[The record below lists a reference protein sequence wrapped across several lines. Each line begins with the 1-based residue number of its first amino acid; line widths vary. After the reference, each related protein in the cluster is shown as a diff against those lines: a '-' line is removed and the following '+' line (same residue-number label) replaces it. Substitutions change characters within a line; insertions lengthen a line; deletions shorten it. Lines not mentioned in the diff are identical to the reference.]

1 MSDELDRLVE
11 KIGDAYFN
19 RSCGRLELE
28 PECLRQAVNDA
39 LVFHNEVYDNGVY
52 YAVWGEIL

>member
-19 RSCGRLELE
+19 RSCGRLDLDSD
-28 PECLRQAVNDA
+28 CLRQAINDA
-39 LVFHNEVYDNGVY
+39 LSPSQRTIYGVQL
-52 YAVWGEIL
+52 WREKP